1 MKSFKDILISAI
13 ALTVIAG
20 CVTAALA
27 GTNMLTADTIAKR
40 TEEIENAARLQVI
53 DADTFEEKQAADG
66 SFAYHVAK
74 KNNATIG
81 YVFVTESVGKSSGL
95 TVMTGIDQNGV
106 ITGVIITAD
115 NETAGYVDKIE
126 EAELPEQFVGKS
138 AEKLALGTDVD
149 AVSQATKT
157 SKGVVN
163 AVNLAIEQYQTIA
176 KEAGI

>member
-1 MKSFKDILISAI
+1 MRSFKDILISAI

-20 CVTAALA
+20 CITAALA
-27 GTNMLTADTIAKR
+27 GTNLLTKDTIAKR

-53 DADTFEEKQAADG
+53 DAQTFDEKTANDG
-66 SFAYHVAK
+66 SFVYHVAK
-74 KNNATIG
+74 KDGELVG

-95 TVMTGIDQNGV
+95 TVMTGIDPNGV

-126 EAELPEQFVGKS
+126 DAKLPEQFVGKK

-163 AVNLAIEQYQTIA
+163 AVNSAVERYQIIA
-176 KEAGI
+176 KEAAV

>member
-13 ALTVIAG
+13 VLTVIAG
-20 CVTAALA
+20 CITAALA
-27 GTNMLTADTIAKR
+27 GTNLLTKDTIAKR
-40 TEEIENAARLQVI
+40 TQEIENAARLQVV
-53 DADTFEEKQAADG
+53 DAQVFEEKQSADG
-66 SFAYHVAK
+66 SFTYHIAK
-74 KNNATIG
+74 KDGEFVG
-81 YVFVTESVGKSSGL
+81 YVFVTESAGKSAGL

-126 EAELPEQFVGKS
+126 DAKLPEQFVGKA

-163 AVNLAIEQYQTIA
+163 AVNLAIERYQTVA
-176 KEAGI
+176 KEAGK

>member
-1 MKSFKDILISAI
+1 MKSIKEILISAI
-13 ALTVIAG
+13 ALTLIAG

-40 TEEIENAARLQVI
+40 TQEIENAARLQVM
-53 DADTFEEKQAADG
+53 DAQTFEENQSADG
-66 SFAYHVAK
+66 SFTYHTAK
-74 KNNATIG
+74 KGGEFVG
-81 YVFVTESVGKSSGL
+81 YVFVTESAGKSAGL

-126 EAELPEQFVGKS
+126 EAGLPEQFVGKS
-138 AEKLALGTDVD
+138 ANKLALGTDVD
-149 AVSQATKT
+149 AISQATKT

-163 AVNLAIEQYQTIA
+163 AVNLAIEQYQTVV
-176 KEAGI
+176 KEAGK